1 MADRIGVWVLGPAA
15 GGGEVAT
22 PLTELS
28 NAETEQRLEGLFVTS
43 PDVLLPGLT
52 LIGRQVPTD
61 GGPLDLIGIDGDGR
75 LVLFELKRGAL
86 TRDAVAQILD
96 YASEL
101 DGRTPEDFASLIERS
116 SGRNGINRID
126 DFLEWYQ
133 LEFPDVSELPPA
145 RMRLILVG
153 LGVDE
158 RARRIVNHL
167 AKTGLDIQALTFQ
180 AFQTGGQTFLAR
192 KVESV
197 EPQTRTA
204 TAALGQKE
212 RNQRHL
218 AELAHQ
224 QGVDE
229 LLNHVADFVSSRMPS
244 YRWPGKTT
252 LTYYLSEQTDE
263 GRPTQRA
270 YASLTVGAK
279 TRGHLNL
286 AFPRRAVDAGG
297 AAVPQAVNEITGSKC
312 TESDAMALQIPITA
326 STWPATQQ
334 PLGGLLDAIFAG
346 WKDKVRR
353 QSAEDLTRADDADG
367 GSLALSSGAPES

>member
-1 MADRIGVWVLGPAA
+1 MADRIGVWVLGPSA

-22 PLTELS
+22 PLAELS
-28 NAETEQRLEGLFVTS
+28 NAETEQRLESLFVSS

-52 LIGRQVPTD
+52 LIGRQVQTD

-86 TRDAVAQILD
+86 TREAVAQILD

-101 DGRTPEDFASLIERS
+101 DGRTPEDFASLVERS
-116 SGRNGINRID
+116 SGRNGIQRID
-126 DFLEWYQ
+126 DFLDWYQ
-133 LEFPDVSELPPA
+133 REFPDVSELPPA

-197 EPQTRTA
+197 EPHRTP
-204 TAALGQKE
+204 TAAPGQKE

-218 AELAHQ
+218 GELAHQ

-229 LLNHVADFVSSRMPS
+229 LLNQVADFVSSRMPS

-252 LTYYLSEQTDE
+252 LTYYLPEQTDE

-279 TRGHLNL
+279 ARGHLIL
-286 AFPRRAVDAGG
+286 AFPRRAVDAGA
-297 AAVPQAVNEITGSKC
+297 AAVPRAVTEITGAKC
-312 TESDAMALQIPITA
+312 TESDATALQVPITA
-326 STWPATQQ
+326 GTWPAIQQ
-334 PLGGLLDAIFAG
+334 PLGALLEAMFSG
-346 WKDKVRR
+346 WKEKVRR
-353 QSAEDLTRADDADG
+353 QSAEDLTPADDLDG
-367 GSLALSSGAPES
+367 GSPAPSSGGLAS

>member
-1 MADRIGVWVLGPAA
+1 
-15 GGGEVAT
+15 
-22 PLTELS
+22 
-28 NAETEQRLEGLFVTS
+28 
-43 PDVLLPGLT
+43 
-52 LIGRQVPTD
+52 
-61 GGPLDLIGIDGDGR
+61 
-75 LVLFELKRGAL
+75 
-86 TRDAVAQILD
+86 
-96 YASEL
+96 
-101 DGRTPEDFASLIERS
+101 
-116 SGRNGINRID
+116 
-126 DFLEWYQ
+126 
-133 LEFPDVSELPPA
+133 
-145 RMRLILVG
+145 MRLILVG

-218 AELAHQ
+218 SELAHQ

-229 LLNHVADFVSSRMPS
+229 LLNQVADFVSSRMPS
-244 YRWPGKTT
+244 YHWPGKTT

-279 TRGHLNL
+279 TRGQLIL

-297 AAVPQAVNEITGSKC
+297 DAVPKAATEITGSKC
-312 TESDAMALQIPITA
+312 TESDATAFQVPIVA
-326 STWPATQQ
+326 GTWPAVQQ
-334 PLGGLLDAIFAG
+334 PLGALLDAMFAG

-353 QSAEDLTRADDADG
+353 QSAEDLTPADDAG
-367 GSLALSSGAPES
+367 

>member
-1 MADRIGVWVLGPAA
+1 MADRIGVWVLGPSA

-22 PLTELS
+22 PLAELS
-28 NAETEQRLEGLFVTS
+28 NTETEQRLENLFVSS

-86 TRDAVAQILD
+86 TREAVAQILD

-101 DGRTPEDFASLIERS
+101 DGRTPEDFASLVERS
-116 SGRNGINRID
+116 SGRNGILRID
-126 DFLEWYQ
+126 DFLDWYQ
-133 LEFPDVSELPPA
+133 REFPDVTELPPA

-158 RARRIVNHL
+158 RVRRIVNHL

-197 EPQTRTA
+197 EPQTRTP
-204 TAALGQKE
+204 TAAPGQKE

-218 AELAHQ
+218 SELAHQ

-229 LLNHVADFVSSRMPS
+229 LINQVADFVSSRMPS

-252 LTYYLSEQTDE
+252 LTYYLPEQTDE

-270 YASLTVGAK
+270 YASLTVGVK
-279 TRGHLNL
+279 TRGHLIL
-286 AFPRRAVDAGG
+286 AFPRRAVDAAGDAVST
-297 AAVPQAVNEITGSKC
+297 AANEITGAKC
-312 TESDAMALQIPITA
+312 TESDATALQVPISA
-326 STWPATQQ
+326 GTWPAIQQ
-334 PLGGLLDAIFAG
+334 PLGALLDAMFSG
-346 WKDKVRR
+346 WKEKVRR
-353 QSAEDLTRADDADG
+353 QSAEDLTPADDPDG
-367 GSLALSSGAPES
+367 RTALSSGALAS

>member
-1 MADRIGVWVLGPAA
+1 MADRIGVWVLGPSA
-15 GGGEVAT
+15 GGSEVAT
-22 PLTELS
+22 PLAELS
-28 NAETEQRLEGLFVTS
+28 NAETEQRLESLFVSS

-61 GGPLDLIGIDGDGR
+61 GGPLDLIGIDDDGR

-86 TRDAVAQILD
+86 TREAVAQILD

-116 SGRNGINRID
+116 SGRNGIQRID
-126 DFLEWYQ
+126 DFLDWYQ
-133 LEFPDVSELPPA
+133 REFPDVSVLPPA

-153 LGVDE
+153 LGMDE

-180 AFQTGGQTFLAR
+180 AFQTGGQTLLAR
-192 KVESV
+192 KVESLD
-197 EPQTRTA
+197 PQARPPN
-204 TAALGQKE
+204 AAPGQKE

-218 AELAHQ
+218 SELAHQ

-229 LLNHVADFVSSRMPS
+229 LLNHVADFVSSHMPS

-252 LTYYLSEQTDE
+252 LTYYLAEQTDE

-279 TRGHLNL
+279 ARGQLIL

-297 AAVPQAVNEITGSKC
+297 EAVLSAASEIAGAKFTA
-312 TESDAMALQIPITA
+312 SDVTALQVPIA
-326 STWPATQQ
+326 AGTWPAIQQ
-334 PLGGLLDAIFAG
+334 PLGALLDAMFSG
-346 WKDKVRR
+346 WKEKVRR
-353 QSAEDLTRADDADG
+353 QSGEDLAPADDLDG
-367 GSLALSSGAPES
+367 ESPAPGRGEVPS